1 MYRVANKGLLKMNTV
16 REVLIG
22 LRSAVAVGFWF
33 LVVGGSLATA
43 VWLFS

>member
-1 MYRVANKGLLKMNTV
+1 MNTV

-33 LVVGGSLATA
+33 LVVGGSLTTA
-43 VWLFS
+43 VWMFS